1 MECYE
6 YTSILELID
15 KNNKK
20 PESFRLSTVN
30 CFSIGCD
37 AKIPLNF
44 SELENVLIFDKR
56 ITESIN

>member
-20 PESFRLSTVN
+20 PECFRLSTVN
-30 CFSIGCD
+30 CYSPACET
-37 AKIPLNF
+37 KIPLNF
-44 SELENVLIFDKR
+44 SDLENVLIFDKK